1 VGLEPVAAPYDG
13 KVFIADTSA
22 WAHSD
27 HPRIQA
33 EWLGAIPRGQ
43 IATTPI
49 VAFEVLRSARNGDEF
64 DAKAADLADLRD
76 VPITRSVT
84 NAAIRAFR
92 ELAHR
97 QPLFHR
103 SVTNEDLL
111 IAAAAQDAAVG
122 VLHYDADF
130 DTLATVLEFESRW
143 IAPAGSL

>member
-22 WAHSD
+22 WAHN
-27 HPRIQA
+27 HRPRVRA
-33 EWLGAIPRGQ
+33 EWTAAIRNGQ
-43 IATTPI
+43 IATTPM
-49 VAFEVLRSARNGDEF
+49 VMVELLRSTRNGDAF
-64 DAKAADLADLRD
+64 DATEAELAELHD
-76 VPITRSVT
+76 VPMTRSVT
-84 NAAIRAFR
+84 NAALQAFR
-92 ELAHR
+92 QLAHR
-97 QPLFHR
+97 QPLLHR